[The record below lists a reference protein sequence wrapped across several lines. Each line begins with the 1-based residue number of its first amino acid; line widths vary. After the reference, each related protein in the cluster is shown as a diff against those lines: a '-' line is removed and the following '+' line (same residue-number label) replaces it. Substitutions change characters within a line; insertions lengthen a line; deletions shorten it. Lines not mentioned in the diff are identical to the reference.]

1 MPNNPFTYGN
11 PIEDPACFIG
21 RDGPLS
27 QILSR
32 LHNPAFESSSVV
44 GDRRIGKTSLLN
56 AMAAK
61 LKAEARSGICC
72 VLSLDPQMLSAQATP
87 KRFWERMLYQLS
99 RLPLSNFLRT
109 HVDELRQT
117 ETFDTFDL
125 SDLFDELNDAGISVV
140 LLLDEFERVA
150 QNENFGP
157 DFFYGLR
164 SLAIHHR
171 LALITASYAELST
184 ISHSPEVRSSP
195 FFNIFATI
203 HLGVFGPEEVDEF
216 FVRYLAGTDIRF
228 LESERASLRAIA
240 GTHPYYLQVAGHF
253 LFDAYQQGLPK
264 EQRLTYT
271 LRRFAAEAE
280 DTLAHT
286 WRYATDE
293 EKISLTVLALLS
305 APQEDK
311 AAHRFNTRQLSAY
324 YAHAAPTLARM
335 ARRGVVVEQ
344 GDDYALFSTVLG
356 AWIRNELRAVMMEPQ
371 TYTEWVN
378 DPANQ
383 GRLAKL
389 RAEVADDVKENVLPK
404 LKEQYRELVV
414 SWLTNPATAQTAFNL
429 LRGWLGK

>member
-1 MPNNPFTYGN
+1 
-11 PIEDPACFIG
+11 
-21 RDGPLS
+21 
-27 QILSR
+27 
-32 LHNPAFESSSVV
+32 V
-44 GDRRIGKTSLLN
+44 
-56 AMAAK
+56 
-61 LKAEARSGICC
+61 
-72 VLSLDPQMLSAQATP
+72 
-87 KRFWERMLYQLS
+87 LYQLS
-99 RLPLSNFLRT
+99 LFPLSNFLRA
-109 HVDELRQT
+109 HVDNLRQA
-117 ETFDTFDL
+117 EAFDTFDL
-125 SDLFDELNDAGISVV
+125 SDLLDELNDAGISVV

-203 HLGVFGPEEVDEF
+203 HLGVFEPEDVDEF
-216 FVRYLAGTDIRF
+216 FARYLAGTDIHF
-228 LESERASLRAIA
+228 LESERATLNALA

-264 EQRLTYT
+264 DRRLTYT

-286 WRYATDE
+286 WRYSTDE
-293 EKISLTVLALLS
+293 EKISMTVLALLG
-305 APQEDK
+305 APHENETAQ
-311 AAHRFNTRQLSAY
+311 RFSTRQLSAY
-324 YAHAAPTLARM
+324 YAHASFTLSRL
-335 ARRGVVVEQ
+335 ARRGVVVER
-344 GDDYALFSTVLG
+344 DDAYALFSSVLG
-356 AWIRNELRAVMMEPQ
+356 AWIRNELRATMAEPQ
-371 TYTEWVN
+371 TYAEWVN
-378 DPANQ
+378 DPANR

-414 SWLTNPATAQTAFNL
+414 TWLTNPATAQTAFNL
-429 LRGWLGK
+429 LRGWLSI